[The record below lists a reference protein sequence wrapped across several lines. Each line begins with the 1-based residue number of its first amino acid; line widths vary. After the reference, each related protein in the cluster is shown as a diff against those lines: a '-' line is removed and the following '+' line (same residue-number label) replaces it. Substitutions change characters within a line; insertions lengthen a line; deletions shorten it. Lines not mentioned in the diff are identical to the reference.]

1 MTLWIA
7 EGYAASVRHQ
17 LSHPVS
23 IMSSPGKYVGLSL
36 TRRIIMTAKLQNLI
50 SRQQQGMSELRAD
63 VRDLA
68 NTVVDWIAS
77 VTKSRIWLCG
87 RED

>member
-1 MTLWIA
+1 
-7 EGYAASVRHQ
+7 
-17 LSHPVS
+17 
-23 IMSSPGKYVGLSL
+23 
-36 TRRIIMTAKLQNLI
+36 MTAKLQNLI

>member
-1 MTLWIA
+1 
-7 EGYAASVRHQ
+7 
-17 LSHPVS
+17 
-23 IMSSPGKYVGLSL
+23 MSSPGKYVGLSL

-50 SRQQQGMSELRAD
+50 SRQQQRMSELRAD
-63 VRDLA
+63 ARDLA